1 MLGDEPIK
9 SLSSKYPFKN
19 KDLKM
24 YINHCKSYQKG
35 V

>member
-9 SLSSKYPFKN
+9 SLSSKYPSWN
-19 KDLKM
+19 QDLKM
-24 YINHCKSYQKG
+24 YINHCKGCQKG

>member
-19 KDLKM
+19 QDLKM
-24 YINHCKSYQKG
+24 YINHCKGYQKG